1 MVIVT
6 SLLVMLA
13 ALVFPVSTVEA
24 KRTTIIEVNPDVWVQ
39 ECATVFQ
46 ETCCQENRV
55 GDFLYAINYSSYDLL
70 KKPSGLCM
78 VSLRTHHV

>member
-46 ETCCQENRV
+46 ETCCQENSS

>member
-46 ETCCQENRV
+46 ETCCQENKV
-55 GDFLYAINYSSYDLL
+55 YAINYSSYDLL
-70 KKPSGLCM
+70 KKPSGLCV

>member
-46 ETCCQENRV
+46 ETCCQENSS
-55 GDFLYAINYSSYDLL
+55 GDFFYAINYSSYDLL

>member
-24 KRTTIIEVNPDVWVQ
+24 KRTTIIEVDPDVWVQ

-46 ETCCQENRV
+46 ETCCQENSNFV
-55 GDFLYAINYSSYDLL
+55 YAINYSSYDLL
-70 KKPSGLCM
+70 KKPSGLCV